1 MYPAEY
7 CGKFGSGLAS
17 PREFGCS
24 ESIGESMH
32 VGDPVVQHYGDHLDL
47 IGGDSGPSLDHKGAL
62 HRGGVEDHSSGGSG
76 LAGDFDTSPDR
87 VQVGDGCATGDE
99 D

>member
-1 MYPAEY
+1 MGNFRTDSRGCVLEYVLVFMCPAEY

-32 VGDPVVQHYGDHLDL
+32 VGDPVVLGQR
-47 IGGDSGPSLDHKGAL
+47 SGPLPKGVPRHTEILNRLAL
-62 HRGGVEDHSSGGSG
+62 IE
-76 LAGDFDTSPDR
+76 APDWS
-87 VQVGDGCATGDE
+87 A
-99 D
+99 

>member
-1 MYPAEY
+1 MGNFRTDSRGCVLEYVLVFMCPAQY

-32 VGDPVVQHYGDHLDL
+32 VGDPVAYQTPERL
-47 IGGDSGPSLDHKGAL
+47 
-62 HRGGVEDHSSGGSG
+62 
-76 LAGDFDTSPDR
+76 LAP
-87 VQVGDGCATGDE
+87 APAP
-99 D
+99 